1 MELGYLMNYTPI
13 GQPAQKLNGG
23 RAPAPAPQTETGL
36 IRAAQQGDLSA
47 FNRLVLAHQDSLY
60 GWVISLVRDETL
72 ADDITQSTFVTAYE
86 KLATFRG
93 VSLRAWLFRIARN
106 RSFDMLRYQK
116 RHPSVSLDDS
126 MQDEDADDLLAV
138 LPSNDPSPE
147 EAYIQAERTAW
158 LMKLMDKLPAPF
170 RQALEL
176 IDIFEMDYLEAAS
189 VLGVSLGTL
198 KSRVARARLKLRE
211 QIKLSREML

>member
-1 MELGYLMNYTPI
+1 MEYGYLLNFTPI
-13 GQPAQKLNGG
+13 GQSAQKLTDG
-23 RAPAPAPQTETGL
+23 RAPELAPHTETGL
-36 IRAAQQGDLSA
+36 IRAAQQGDLPA

-86 KLATFRG
+86 KLASFRG

-126 MQDEDADDLLAV
+126 MQDEDAIDLLAV
-138 LPSNDPSPE
+138 LPANGPSPE
-147 EAYIQAERTAW
+147 KSYIQAERTAW
-158 LMKLMDKLPAPF
+158 LMRLLDRLPTPF

-176 IDIFEMDYLEAAS
+176 IDIFEMDYREAAS
-189 VLGVSLGTL
+189 VLGVSMGTL

-211 QIKLSREML
+211 QIARNREML